1 MIPSLSLNTQ
11 AILLLTAPL
20 MVGSSSPVGA
30 VLSPKE
36 YKSLAQKLLQ
46 LGRQPASL
54 LEPGGDTLAR
64 ECSTVVEPSRL
75 HELLSR
81 GFLLS
86 QAVEQWRARS
96 IWVISRADTDY
107 PRRLKA
113 RMRSDAPPVLYGCG
127 NLDLLETGGLAIVGP
142 RKTQSSLIEYA
153 RNVGQLAAQ
162 AGMPVVS
169 GGAKGIDDAAM
180 HGVIGAGGYG
190 CEVLAEDLFGAVI
203 DRDRRSAIMSQQ
215 LLLIS
220 AYDPNSRFSVGH
232 ALQRNK
238 LIYAMADAAL
248 VVDSDIGKGGTWAG
262 AIEQI
267 ERLHYVPVFV
277 RSTDEPSL
285 GLRELMSQGAY
296 EWPEPKDHDSLSK
309 LFETLSDYASKGS
322 KRVPRSD
329 SLFADPEIAE
339 QHQALDEGSVAS
351 GAGVTISPK
360 TEAISN
366 DDGSSTR
373 PENLAV
379 APADVLFQTICSL
392 LQEAKEEVLLE
403 EEVAKML
410 DVMPEQAL
418 RWLKRLEVDGVLTYD
433 EGGHF
438 RVVSALKH

>member
-20 MVGSSSPVGA
+20 MVGSSSPIGA

-54 LEPGGDTLAR
+54 LESGGDMLAR
-64 ECSTVVEPSRL
+64 ECSTVVETSRL
-75 HELLSR
+75 QELLSR

-96 IWVISRADTDY
+96 IWVISRADPEY
-107 PRRLKA
+107 PSRLKG

-142 RKTQSSLIEYA
+142 RKTQSALIEYA
-153 RNVGQLAAQ
+153 KNVGELAAQ

-169 GGAKGIDDAAM
+169 GGAKGIDNAAM
-180 HGVIGAGGYG
+180 YGVIEAGGYG
-190 CEVLAEDLFGAVI
+190 CEVLAEDLFGTAI
-203 DRDRRSAIMSQQ
+203 DSNRRRAIMSQQ

-220 AYDPNSRFSVGH
+220 AYDPNARFSVGH

-248 VVDSDIGKGGTWAG
+248 VVDSDISKGGTWAG

-277 RSTDEPSL
+277 RSTDKPSL
-285 GLRELMSQGAY
+285 GLRELMSRGAH
-296 EWPEPKDHDSLSK
+296 EWPEPKDQDSFSK
-309 LFETLSDYASKGS
+309 LFETLSDYATRGG
-322 KRVPRSD
+322 KRGRDSD
-329 SLFADPEIAE
+329 SLFDDSEITD
-339 QHQALDEGSVAS
+339 QDQALDGGSVAS
-351 GAGVTISPK
+351 GASVTINPK
-360 TEAISN
+360 AEVISN
-366 DDGSSTR
+366 GDGTNTSTGH
-373 PENLAV
+373 LAM
-379 APADVLFQTICSL
+379 APADVLLHTIFSL
-392 LQEAKEEVLLE
+392 LQEAKEEVFLV
-403 EEVAKML
+403 EEVAEML

-433 EGGHF
+433 EGRNF
-438 RVVSALKH
+438 RVASSST